1 MSVSYR
7 RRITDLKGEKKKE
20 KRKKK
25 GKKGVEGVRGGYK
38 KDTFTC
44 YETASQQASFL

>member
-7 RRITDLKGEKKKE
+7 RRITDLKGER

-25 GKKGVEGVRGGYK
+25 KRVGVGIEGMRGGYK

-44 YETASQQASFL
+44 YETANQQASFL